1 MTRMTFEKAMS
12 QLEQIVQDLE
22 TGDMPLEKALK
33 KFEEG
38 VKLSR
43 YCEQQLDETE
53 ARITLLTRGS
63 GEETDVRPDDLNS
76 PQGET

>member
-1 MTRMTFEKAMS
+1 MTRIPFEKAMS

-53 ARITLLTRGS
+53 ARITQLTRGS

-76 PQGET
+76 PQGEK